1 MSLQSQ
7 LAALQQQT
15 RGLTLVER
23 ADLCCRLAKQL
34 EKAGEYE
41 AACEAIS
48 EFWPERNE
56 SPKLEG
62 LDEPTKAEVL
72 LRIGALAGWL
82 GSANQTEGRQEAA
95 KNLITRSSEVF
106 EKLGRSE
113 QLAEARGELGLCYW
127 REGSY
132 DEARVTLASALDC
145 LGDEASE
152 LKATLLIRA
161 GIVEVWARRLN
172 DALRFY
178 SQAAAFLEP
187 SEDHA
192 LKGSFHNEFA
202 LLFKKLSVGDK
213 DFVDRALIEYTAA
226 SFHFEQA
233 GNIRYQASVE
243 NNLGSLFLT
252 LGRFAEAHEH
262 LGRAGS
268 LFVQIGDEVHL
279 AQANDTRARTLLAE
293 GRVAEADRFA
303 RSAVR
308 TLEKGDKH
316 ALLAEAL
323 MTYGV
328 VMARLGNFAR
338 SRGLLED
345 AIRVAQTAGD
355 LEGAARASLSVIEE
369 LREQTPAPELASIY
383 QTAADL
389 LQRSQDPSATKRL
402 IACARKV
409 IEALGAAERLGDSE
423 GTEDSWEG
431 FSFKREVLKSEK
443 AIIERAL
450 RDAGGAVTKAARL
463 LGFRHH
469 QSLISLINSR
479 HRDLLK
485 TRSAVRP
492 RRSHLFSQPR
502 KIKKKVIKQGTQR
515 ASSHISIL
523 HVADDQQVAKVVD
536 EMFAAEE
543 WQVELCSDGYGAL
556 EKLTGNAQY
565 DVLVVDNELP
575 GLSGLELVQRAGKIT
590 HRRRTPI
597 VLLSAN
603 DCETE
608 AWGAGVDAFL
618 RTDCLKPN
626 ARKTEVSE
634 DCMAIRETRKA
645 GKVLQYLLR
654 RNCRLCIMLGH

>member
-23 ADLCCRLAKQL
+23 AQLCCGLAKQL

-41 AACEAIS
+41 AAYEAMS

-56 SPKLEG
+56 SPKLDG
-62 LDEPTKAEVL
+62 LDEPTQAEVL

-82 GSANQTEGRQEAA
+82 SSTNQTEGSQETA
-95 KNLITRSSEVF
+95 KNLITRGAEIFERLGSSDH
-106 EKLGRSE
+106 
-113 QLAEARGELGLCYW
+113 LAEARGELGLCYW
-127 REGSY
+127 REGAY
-132 DEARVTLASALDC
+132 DEARITLTSALDC

-161 GIVEVWARRLN
+161 GIVEVEAQRLN

-178 SQAAAFLEP
+178 SQAATFLEP

-192 LKGSFHNEFA
+192 LKGAFHNAFA

-243 NNLGSLFLT
+243 NNLGSLLLT
-252 LGRFAEAHEH
+252 VGKFADAHQH
-262 LGRAGS
+262 LGRAGT
-268 LFVQIGDEVHL
+268 LFIQIDDQVHL
-279 AQANDTRARTLLAE
+279 AQVNDTRARTFLAE
-293 GRVAEADRFA
+293 GRVQEAERSV

-308 TLEKGDKH
+308 TLERGGEQ

-323 MTYGV
+323 TTQGIV
-328 VMARLGNFAR
+328 LARLGKYSR
-338 SRGLLED
+338 SKALLDRAVE
-345 AIRVAQTAGD
+345 VAETAGD
-355 LEGAARASLSVIEE
+355 LEGAGRAKLSIIEE

-383 QTAADL
+383 QSAADF
-389 LQRSQDPSATKRL
+389 LQRSQDPSASKRL
-402 IACARKV
+402 ISCARKV
-409 IEALGAAERLGDSE
+409 IDALGDAGREEDSVVNE
-423 GTEDSWEG
+423 NSWEG
-431 FSFKREVLKSEK
+431 FSFKQEVLKSEK
-443 AIIERAL
+443 ALIERAL
-450 RDAGGAVTKAARL
+450 RDAGGSVTKAARL

-479 HRDLLK
+479 HKDLLK

-502 KIKKKVIKQGTQR
+502 KIKQKLVRQNLER
-515 ASSHISIL
+515 ATSQISIL
-523 HVADDQQVAKVVD
+523 HVEDDQQISKSVD

-543 WQVELCSDGYGAL
+543 WHIELCTDGYGAL
-556 EKLTGNAQY
+556 EKLTGNDHY
-565 DVLVVDNELP
+565 DVLIVNNEIP
-575 GLSGLELVQRAGKIT
+575 GLSGLELVQRARKIT

-597 VLLSAN
+597 IILSGS

-608 AWGAGVDAFL
+608 AWAAGVDAFL
-618 RTDCLKPN
+618 RKPEQIGKLPSTINRVLK
-626 ARKTEVSE
+626 AERKK
-634 DCMAIRETRKA
+634 D
-645 GKVLQYLLR
+645 
-654 RNCRLCIMLGH
+654 